1 MSQIQVAKCLKLEN
15 NRYLLTNTHADQ
27 FNLYLSVQRRD
38 GRQYLLSPRHA
49 SSYAAHTTA
58 RFEHN
63 IHFQS
68 RFWLCQFGC
77 QAYCDF
83 VMTMEELKGIVH
95 SDPEV
100 MGGALVF
107 VGTRVPLQNLID
119 ALEGDESIEEF
130 LVGFPSVK
138 RSQAIAVIEAGQ
150 LKMLETVGHAYS
162 H

>member
-1 MSQIQVAKCLKLEN
+1 
-15 NRYLLTNTHADQ
+15 
-27 FNLYLSVQRRD
+27 
-38 GRQYLLSPRHA
+38 
-49 SSYAAHTTA
+49 
-58 RFEHN
+58 
-63 IHFQS
+63 
-68 RFWLCQFGC
+68 
-77 QAYCDF
+77 
-83 VMTMEELKGIVH
+83 MTMEELKGIVH
-95 SDPEV
+95 SDPEI

-119 ALEGDESIEEF
+119 ALEGDESLEEF